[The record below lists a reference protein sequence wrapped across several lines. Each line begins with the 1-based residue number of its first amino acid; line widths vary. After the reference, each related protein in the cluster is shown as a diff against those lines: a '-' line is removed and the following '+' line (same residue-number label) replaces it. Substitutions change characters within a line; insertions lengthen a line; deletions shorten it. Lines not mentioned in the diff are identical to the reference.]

1 MMREKLEKLSQN
13 IKGKEKAVREIM
25 LDMKV
30 RDQKANMKI
39 MILRGKPY

>member
-1 MMREKLEKLSQN
+1 MREKLEKLSQN

-39 MILRGKPY
+39 MILRRKPY

>member
-1 MMREKLEKLSQN
+1 MREKLEKLFQN

-30 RDQKANMKI
+30 RDQKANLKI
-39 MILRGKPY
+39 MILRRKPY

>member
-39 MILRGKPY
+39 MILRRKPY